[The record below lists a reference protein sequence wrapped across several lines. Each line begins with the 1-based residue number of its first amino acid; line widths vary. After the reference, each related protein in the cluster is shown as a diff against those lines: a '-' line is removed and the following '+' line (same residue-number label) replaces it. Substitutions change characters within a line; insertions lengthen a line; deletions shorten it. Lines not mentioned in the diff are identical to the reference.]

1 MIYFLDVEEIGT
13 VEVELT
19 DSDLDKLHSLAFVE
33 FYPEEDAIQVSYSY
47 FIKNINDFHELV
59 EKWIY
64 ENKTLSK

>member
-1 MIYFLDVEEIGT
+1 MIYYLDVEGIGT

-19 DSDLDKLHSLAFVE
+19 DSDLEKLHSIAYVE
-33 FYPEEDAIQVSYSY
+33 FDPEEDAIQVPYEY

-64 ENKTLSK
+64 ENKKLSK